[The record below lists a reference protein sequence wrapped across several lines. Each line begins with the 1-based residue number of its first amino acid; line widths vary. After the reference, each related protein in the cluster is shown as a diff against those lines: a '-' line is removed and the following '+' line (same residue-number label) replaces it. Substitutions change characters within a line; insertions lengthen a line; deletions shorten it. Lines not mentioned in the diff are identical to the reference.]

1 MWRHPLSW
9 LVIGDGNSTSVYN
22 DSEYLTSSLSE
33 VEPYTAITYQPKE
46 TGLNVQY
53 WNILDGWNY

>member
-22 DSEYLTSSLSE
+22 DSEYLTTSLSE

-46 TGLNVQY
+46 SKEKR
-53 WNILDGWNY
+53 